1 MTTHSRPYD
10 TLGSKELGSKK
21 MGFQKLLSIGKQS
34 VKAWSDDHIPLHG
47 AALAFYSVLSIG
59 PVLLIIMSVAGLV
72 LGHDAASGYL
82 IGQMRRLIGEQ
93 GAGAIEDILLHSRSP
108 AKSLLATA
116 IGVGTLLFSAS
127 GFFGQLQQALNTIW
141 KVPGG
146 RAGMFD
152 VVMKRLLSF
161 GLIAGICLLLLFS
174 LVVSAGIEAFTAA
187 FNGYLPDI
195 VLPVTNFVVS
205 LGVTTLL
212 FAMTFRILPDVDIRW
227 RDVWVGAVITALLF
241 AFGKYLIGLYLGRS
255 AFASTYGAAGSLI
268 ALLTWVYYSS
278 QIFFFGAE
286 FTKVY
291 AEATGESLAVRH
303 ARTEARLEDEGPS
316 ADLHDFIE
324 AQIRSLSHR
333 KA

>member
-1 MTTHSRPYD
+1 MDAHSEHPEQSGPGW
-10 TLGSKELGSKK
+10 LW
-21 MGFQKLLSIGKQS
+21 SICKRT
-34 VKAWSDDHIPLHG
+34 VKAWNEDRIPLHG

-72 LGHDAASGYL
+72 FGHDATSGYM

-127 GFFGQLQQALNTIW
+127 GFFGQLQLALNIIW
-141 KVPGG
+141 KVPED

-152 VVMKRLLSF
+152 VVKKRLLSF

-187 FNGYLPDI
+187 FNGYLPDV
-195 VLPVTNFVVS
+195 VLPATNFVVS
-205 LGVTTLL
+205 FVVTTLL
-212 FAMTFRILPDVDIRW
+212 FAMTFRILPDIDIRW
-227 RDVWVGAVITALLF
+227 NDVWVGAVITALLF
-241 AFGKYLIGLYLGRS
+241 ALGKYLIGLYLGRS

-268 ALLTWVYYSS
+268 ALLTWVYYSA
-278 QIFFFGAE
+278 QIFFLGAE

-291 AEATGESLAVRH
+291 AEATGDDLETKH
-303 ARTEARLEDEGPS
+303 ARTVARLEFEGPA

-324 AQIRSLSHR
+324 AQIRARGHSR
-333 KA
+333 GDA

>member
-1 MTTHSRPYD
+1 METPSEHRPRSAS
-10 TLGSKELGSKK
+10 GW
-21 MGFQKLLSIGKQS
+21 LLSLCKRT
-34 VKAWSDDHIPLHG
+34 VKAWSDDQIPLHG

-72 LGHDAASGYL
+72 FGHDVASGYM

-93 GAGAIEDILLHSRSP
+93 GAGAIEDILMHSRSP

-116 IGVGTLLFSAS
+116 IGVATLLFSAS
-127 GFFGQLQQALNTIW
+127 GFFSQLQQALNTIW
-141 KVPGG
+141 KVPDA

-152 VVMKRLLSF
+152 VVKKRLLSF

-174 LVVSAGIEAFTAA
+174 LVVSAGIEAFTAS
-187 FNGYLPDI
+187 FNGYLPDV

-205 LGVTTLL
+205 MVVTTLL

-227 RDVWVGAVITALLF
+227 SDVWVGAIITALLF
-241 AFGKYLIGLYLGRS
+241 AVGKYLIGLYLGRS

-268 ALLTWVYYSS
+268 VLLTWVYYSA
-278 QIFFFGAE
+278 QIFFLGAE
-286 FTKVY
+286 FTKTY
-291 AEATGESLAVRH
+291 AEATGESLAARH
-303 ARTEARLEDEGPS
+303 ARTEARLEFEGPS

-324 AQIRSLSHR
+324 AQIRSR
-333 KA
+333 AKKAA

>member
-1 MTTHSRPYD
+1 MNTHSEHHGASG
-10 TLGSKELGSKK
+10 LGWLW
-21 MGFQKLLSIGKQS
+21 SICKRT
-34 VKAWSDDHIPLHG
+34 VKAWNDDRIPLHG

-72 LGHDAASGYL
+72 FGHDATSGYM

-127 GFFGQLQQALNTIW
+127 GFFGQLQLALNTIW
-141 KVPGG
+141 KVPED

-152 VVMKRLLSF
+152 VVKKRLLSF
-161 GLIAGICLLLLFS
+161 GLIAGISLLLLFS

-187 FNGYLPDI
+187 FNGYLPDV
-195 VLPVTNFVVS
+195 VLPVSNFVVS
-205 LGVTTLL
+205 IVVTTLL
-212 FAMTFRILPDVDIRW
+212 FAMTFRILPDIDIRW
-227 RDVWVGAVITALLF
+227 SDVWVGAVITALLF
-241 AFGKYLIGLYLGRS
+241 ALGKYLIGLYLGRS

-268 ALLTWVYYSS
+268 ALLTWVYYSA
-278 QIFFFGAE
+278 QIFFLGAE

-291 AEATGESLAVRH
+291 ATASGESLAAKH
-303 ARTEARLEDEGPS
+303 ARTEARLAFEGATS
-316 ADLHDFIE
+316 ELHQYIE
-324 AQIRSLSHR
+324 GQIKARRQRST
-333 KA
+333 